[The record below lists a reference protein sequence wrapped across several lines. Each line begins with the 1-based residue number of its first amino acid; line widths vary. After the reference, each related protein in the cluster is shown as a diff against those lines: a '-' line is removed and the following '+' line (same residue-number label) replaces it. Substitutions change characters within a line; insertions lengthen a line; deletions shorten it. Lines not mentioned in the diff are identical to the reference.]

1 MKRKQSES
9 RLATPYAIW
18 SVLFIVIPLILIV
31 FFSFT
36 KQVDGRYM
44 FTLDNFDKFFN
55 VMYFKVVRRSL
66 VLAFISTVLCL
77 IVGYPTA
84 YIISKAKPS
93 RRATLLLLCIL
104 PMWMNFLLRT
114 YAWSAILGKNG
125 FINTLLGMV
134 GLGPINIL
142 YTDAAVLLG
151 MVYNFLPF
159 MILPIHTIL
168 SKMDQDLINAAKDL
182 GANNFQ
188 VFTKV
193 IFPLSLPG
201 VISGITMV
209 FMPAVST
216 FVISKLLGGGQFYLI
231 GNLIEQ
237 EFMSVGDWHF
247 GSAISIF
254 MMIIILISFLTDFI
268 VFLLEFIKIF
278 FGTGITVIRLRSNHI
293 IH

>member
-36 KQVDGRYM
+36 KHVDGRYM

-159 MILPIHTIL
+159 MIIPIHTIL

-254 MMIIILISFLTDFI
+254 MMIIILISMAIMNKYSSGNDKEGGG
-268 VFLLEFIKIF
+268 LL
-278 FGTGITVIRLRSNHI
+278 L
-293 IH
+293 

>member
-209 FMPAVST
+209 FMPAIST

-254 MMIIILISFLTDFI
+254 MMIIILISMAIMNKYSSGNDKEGGG
-268 VFLLEFIKIF
+268 LL
-278 FGTGITVIRLRSNHI
+278 L
-293 IH
+293 

>member
-93 RRATLLLLCIL
+93 RRSTLLLLCIL

-254 MMIIILISFLTDFI
+254 MMIIILISMAIMNKYSSGNDKEGGG
-268 VFLLEFIKIF
+268 LL
-278 FGTGITVIRLRSNHI
+278 L
-293 IH
+293 